1 MACTQMLEVKKRK
14 VNQLR
19 KCFRDSVG
27 IGDGSDV
34 GSEEEK
40 SIK

>member
-1 MACTQMLEVKKRK
+1 MLKVNLRK

-19 KCFRDSVG
+19 KCCRDSVR
-27 IGDGSDV
+27 IGDGLDV